1 MALSIN
7 RIMPFP
13 NFTIPQIP
21 DTQSAI
27 DAAKR
32 GLTAAGDVLDSAK
45 NVDVSSEINRGRNEE
60 SALDQFKKQY
70 KGSLGKSKNGLVFPS
85 ELVGLNRP
93 MLEFRCLQSH
103 SIIEAGTTIYLP
115 APEGLSYSN
124 SSTYNDSELGIMG
137 NETLSGLNTLK
148 NSKTVE
154 EAVGGLL
161 GQAGSAW
168 QRAAGTDIKSG
179 ILAAVSGAIQDEG
192 MKAAVGLAARAR
204 FNPYIVT
211 SFDGTN
217 TREYSFEYKLIPSSQ
232 QEAETIKQIARLFQI
247 AVYGE
252 VEGFL
257 LKYPPKWKLTILSAT
272 KTNNGRVLKPLS
284 SFYECY
290 LQGCDVKYNSSN
302 NSYFHDNSPLETD
315 ISLNFKETKA
325 LHANEIAKL
334 LITD

>member
-1 MALSIN
+1 
-7 RIMPFP
+7 MPFP
-13 NFTIPQIP
+13 NFTIPP
-21 DTQSAI
+21 MPNATPAL
-27 DAAKR
+27 DAAKDS
-32 GLTAAGDVLDSAK
+32 LATATDVLNSAK
-45 NVDVSSEINRGRNEE
+45 NVDVSSEFNKGRNKE
-60 SALDQFKKQY
+60 SSLDDFKKRY

-85 ELVGLNRP
+85 ELIGLNRP
-93 MLEFRCLQSH
+93 MLELRCLQAH
-103 SIIEAGTTIYLP
+103 SIIEAGTCVYLP

-148 NSKTVE
+148 NSKNTE
-154 EAVGGLL
+154 EAIGGLL

-168 QRAAGTDIKSG
+168 QRATGTDIKSG

-192 MKAAVGLAARAR
+192 MKAAVGIAARAR

-272 KTNNGRVLKPLS
+272 QTNDGTVLKPLS

-290 LQGCDVKYNSSN
+290 LQGCDVNYNSSN

-315 ISLNFKETKA
+315 ISLTFKETKA

>member
-1 MALSIN
+1 
-7 RIMPFP
+7 MPFP

-27 DAAKR
+27 DAAKK

-85 ELVGLNRP
+85 ELAGLNRP

-272 KTNNGRVLKPLS
+272 ETNNGRVLKPLS